1 MNEIA
6 NWSLVRKT
14 LHGPRPKPHLQ
25 LACKL
30 PIYTAVQGVNQ
41 LEIYSDLHPV
51 NWQFTGTIYK
61 CKSAICTSV
70 NQQLKAV

>member
-41 LEIYSDLHPV
+41 LAIYTVIDTL
-51 NWQFTGTIYK
+51 
-61 CKSAICTSV
+61 
-70 NQQLKAV
+70 